1 MDRTQFTFY
10 ESFFKAV
17 SRIKK
22 KADRAEAYDAI
33 CAYALYGTEPE
44 MDTLSDSAAI
54 AFELSKPNLDASRR
68 KANSG
73 KKGGEHK
80 QAVSKT
86 EANDKQNE
94 SKPEQTESKKEN
106 KKEKEKEKEIENKCY
121 NPLTPEQESLFSPE
135 LLAAVKDWLT
145 YKHERRED
153 YKPTGLK
160 AMTTEIRNNAA
171 TYGEAAVIALIR
183 VCMAQNYKG
192 ITWDK
197 LQQKQAQKVATRVS
211 ELGNP
216 IRTQETIKENA
227 EIMRRM
233 RERYEREK
241 NSNREG
247 G

>member
-1 MDRTQFTFY
+1 MERTQFTFY

-33 CAYALYGTEPE
+33 CAYALYGTEPD

-94 SKPEQTESKKEN
+94 SKPKQTASKKEN
-106 KKEKEKEKEIENKCY
+106 KKEKEIENKCY

-197 LQQKQAQKVATRVS
+197 LQQKQPQKFAAGVVNLDDPTRLSDMAKHV
-211 ELGNP
+211 
-216 IRTQETIKENA
+216 
-227 EIMRRM
+227 RRM
-233 RERYEREK
+233 TERYEKEK
-241 NSNREG
+241 NINREG